1 MRLQLPNIVG
11 LTLTAG
17 GILALATSI
26 IFSNS
31 ILAFIGLGLT
41 FWGCLFLLLKPE
53 PYTKATLLDST
64 TTPALKTLHQLLTT
78 LHYNGKGVYLPPK
91 YLTDL
96 KSGLVYIPQKT
107 GITIPP
113 LGENPKDTAV
123 STNPDGLYITP
134 PGLDLTNLFEK
145 RLGTDFIRTDLQ
157 YLQDNLPNLFIEHLE
172 IAQALE
178 IAAENNL
185 INVKIT
191 DSVYNNLHTQ
201 TQQLATIHNSIGC
214 PLCSALACTLTRVT
228 GNPIII
234 ENSHYSPNDK
244 TITVQYRIL
253 EE

>member
-1 MRLQLPNIVG
+1 MRLQIPNIVG
-11 LTLTAG
+11 LTLTAC
-17 GILALATSI
+17 GILALASSI
-26 IFSNS
+26 IFVNS

-53 PYTKATLLDST
+53 PYTKSTLLDST
-64 TTPALKTLHQLLTT
+64 TTPSLKNLHKLLTD
-78 LHYNGKGVYLPPK
+78 LNYNGKGVYLPPK

-96 KSGLVYIPQKT
+96 KSGLVYISKKK
-107 GITIPP
+107 GIDIPP
-113 LGENPKDTAV
+113 LGEKPEDTTV

-157 YLQDNLPNLFIEHLE
+157 YLQTNLPNVFIENLE

-178 IAAENNL
+178 ITTENNL
-185 INVKIT
+185 INIKIT

-214 PLCSALACTLTRVT
+214 PLCSAIACALTRVT
-228 GNPIII
+228 GEPIII
-234 ENSHYSPNDK
+234 ENSHYTTTDK
-244 TITVQYRIL
+244 TLTVQYRIL